1 MYVNM
6 YVCKYESNYACMH
19 ACMYVC
25 VCMYVC
31 KYVSNYVCMHACM
44 YVCVCMYVYVCMCVC
59 VYVCVYVC
67 VCMYVCTKHLPTW
80 LRPPARRHHRPR
92 PNQWS
97 AAFAGRYPERDF
109 YGKCLGNS
117 RISTT
122 FRISRKY
129 FRIFME
135 IEWGYNGFFWRGC
148 ASRNKWNI
156 VSIYL
161 SVCLPIYLPIYLS
174 S

>member
-1 MYVNM
+1 M

-19 ACMYVC
+19 ACMYVY

-31 KYVSNYVCMHACM
+31 MYVSNYVCMHACM
-44 YVCVCMYVYVCMCVC
+44 YVCMSVCVCMCMCVC
-59 VYVCVYVC
+59 VYVCICVCMCVC

-161 SVCLPIYLPIYLS
+161 SVCLSTYLPIYLAS
-174 S
+174 